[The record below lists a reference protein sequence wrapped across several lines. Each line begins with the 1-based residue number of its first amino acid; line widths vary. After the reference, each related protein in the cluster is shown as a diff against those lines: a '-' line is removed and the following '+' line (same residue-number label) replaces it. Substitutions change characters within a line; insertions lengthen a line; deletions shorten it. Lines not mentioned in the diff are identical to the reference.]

1 MSNNEEKPS
10 LKDLVNKISSGV
22 GNLARKKPGQD
33 SASQSTEPTIDLGS
47 AAAKESPQADA
58 HGDELEPLEPIIAED
73 DDQKPKKT
81 NKLSQLTMGQK
92 LIAAILVVG
101 LVLFAKGQMEGSS
114 TSQTPSENEAAQEAP
129 TSSEEGMAFGTEPA
143 DHPQAEPGAQDDLS
157 LPIDGPGQTSSSLS
171 SEPEPFQ
178 KPTEISSAPPAF
190 GGLDQPLSEAA
201 PHTTAS
207 PDLGVPAP
215 APAPAPALAPAAEPF
230 SPHEDSPA
238 NPFGAQAPIASQSG
252 AAITSSIGAE
262 KQPPVFAGTPSVNP
276 DSAPV
281 KEAPKSNEALTK
293 ANADIAAQ
301 AEKISAL
308 EQKLSKMEAQLK
320 AEKAKQTKPAV
331 QQRITKAPT
340 RTPVAKSS
348 PVAISK
354 ARPRIC
360 VKAVAEAARNCSTCV
375 AHAFIVHAGA
385 EDMVGQ
391 GDFLDG
397 YRVSIVG
404 DRLDLQDKNGQ
415 VAHKFWSSPNGCSAI

>member
-33 SASQSTEPTIDLGS
+33 SASQGTEPTIDLGS

-143 DHPQAEPGAQDDLS
+143 DHTQAEPGAQDDLS

-215 APAPAPALAPAAEPF
+215 APAPARAPAAEPF

>member
-1 MSNNEEKPS
+1 
-10 LKDLVNKISSGV
+10 
-22 GNLARKKPGQD
+22 
-33 SASQSTEPTIDLGS
+33 
-47 AAAKESPQADA
+47 
-58 HGDELEPLEPIIAED
+58 
-73 DDQKPKKT
+73 
-81 NKLSQLTMGQK
+81 
-92 LIAAILVVG
+92 
-101 LVLFAKGQMEGSS
+101 MEGSS

-143 DHPQAEPGAQDDLS
+143 DHTQAEPGAQDDLS
-157 LPIDGPGQTSSSLS
+157 LPIDGPGQTSRSLS

-201 PHTTAS
+201 PHSTAS
-207 PDLGVPAP
+207 PDLGV
-215 APAPAPALAPAAEPF
+215 PAPAPALAPAAEPF

>member
-1 MSNNEEKPS
+1 M
-10 LKDLVNKISSGV
+10 
-22 GNLARKKPGQD
+22 
-33 SASQSTEPTIDLGS
+33 
-47 AAAKESPQADA
+47 
-58 HGDELEPLEPIIAED
+58 
-73 DDQKPKKT
+73 
-81 NKLSQLTMGQK
+81 
-92 LIAAILVVG
+92 
-101 LVLFAKGQMEGSS
+101 
-114 TSQTPSENEAAQEAP
+114 
-129 TSSEEGMAFGTEPA
+129 
-143 DHPQAEPGAQDDLS
+143 
-157 LPIDGPGQTSSSLS
+157 
-171 SEPEPFQ
+171 
-178 KPTEISSAPPAF
+178 
-190 GGLDQPLSEAA
+190 SEAA

-215 APAPAPALAPAAEPF
+215 APALAPVAEPF

>member
-33 SASQSTEPTIDLGS
+33 SASQGTEPTIDLGS
-47 AAAKESPQADA
+47 PAAKESPQADA
-58 HGDELEPLEPIIAED
+58 PDDNLEPLEPIIAEE
-73 DDQKPKKT
+73 DDQKPRKT

-101 LVLFAKGQMEGSS
+101 LVLFAKGQLESSS
-114 TSQTPSENEAAQEAP
+114 TSQAPSENEAAQEAP
-129 TSSEEGMAFGTEPA
+129 PSSEDGMAFGTEPA
-143 DHPQAEPGAQDDLS
+143 DHAQAEPGAQDDLS

-171 SEPEPFQ
+171 SEPEPFH

-190 GGLDQPLSEAA
+190 GGLDQPLSGAA

-207 PDLGVPAP
+207 PDLGAP
-215 APAPAPALAPAAEPF
+215 APDLAPAAEPF
-230 SPHEDSPA
+230 SPHEDAPT

-262 KQPPVFAGTPSVNP
+262 NQPPVFAGTPSVNP

-340 RTPVAKSS
+340 RTAVAKSS

>member
-10 LKDLVNKISSGV
+10 LKDLVSKISSGV

-33 SASQSTEPTIDLGS
+33 SASQGTEPTIDLGS

-58 HGDELEPLEPIIAED
+58 PDDELEPLEPIIAEE

-114 TSQTPSENEAAQEAP
+114 TSQAPSENEAAQEAP

-143 DHPQAEPGAQDDLS
+143 DHTQAELGAQDDLS
-157 LPIDGPGQTSSSLS
+157 LPIVGPGQTPNSLN

-178 KPTEISSAPPAF
+178 KPTEVGSAPPAF

-201 PHTTAS
+201 PHINAS
-207 PDLGVPAP
+207 PDLGAPTPAP
-215 APAPAPALAPAAEPF
+215 AATPF
-230 SPHEDSPA
+230 SQHEDAPA
-238 NPFGAQAPIASQSG
+238 NPFGAQEPIASQSE
-252 AAITSSIGAE
+252 AAITSSIDAE

-331 QQRITKAPT
+331 QQRITKAQTKP
-340 RTPVAKSS
+340 PAVKSS

-415 VAHKFWSSPNGCSAI
+415 VAHKFWSSPNGCSI

>member
-33 SASQSTEPTIDLGS
+33 SASQGTEPTIDLGS

-58 HGDELEPLEPIIAED
+58 HGDELEPLEPIIAEE

-143 DHPQAEPGAQDDLS
+143 DHTQAEPGAQDDLS
-157 LPIDGPGQTSSSLS
+157 LPIDGPGQTSRSLS

-201 PHTTAS
+201 PHSTAS
-207 PDLGVPAP
+207 PDLGV
-215 APAPAPALAPAAEPF
+215 PAPAPALAPAAEPF

-262 KQPPVFAGTPSVNP
+262 KQP
-276 DSAPV
+276 
-281 KEAPKSNEALTK
+281 
-293 ANADIAAQ
+293 
-301 AEKISAL
+301 
-308 EQKLSKMEAQLK
+308 
-320 AEKAKQTKPAV
+320 
-331 QQRITKAPT
+331 
-340 RTPVAKSS
+340 
-348 PVAISK
+348 
-354 ARPRIC
+354 
-360 VKAVAEAARNCSTCV
+360 
-375 AHAFIVHAGA
+375 
-385 EDMVGQ
+385 
-391 GDFLDG
+391 
-397 YRVSIVG
+397 
-404 DRLDLQDKNGQ
+404 
-415 VAHKFWSSPNGCSAI
+415 